1 MVPGPN
7 GPLHDDTARE
17 PVVSSTPP
25 GPVVLYDGVCGL
37 CNRYVRFVLERDRR
51 RQFRFASLQ
60 GAFGARAL
68 ARHGMHLD
76 GDPTSIVLLES
87 PGSLHERAFVRSDA
101 VLSIMMGLGGPW
113 RLAAG
118 LRVIPRF
125 LRDGIYDL
133 VARGRYRIFGRLDSC
148 SLPPRPDAARFLG

>member
-1 MVPGPN
+1 MR
-7 GPLHDDTARE
+7 DDTAGS
-17 PVVSSTPP
+17 PAVSSTPS

-68 ARHGMHLD
+68 ARHGLHLD
-76 GDPTSIVLLES
+76 GDPASIVLLES
-87 PGSLHERAFVRSDA
+87 PGSPHERAYLRSDA
-101 VLSIMMGLGGPW
+101 VLSILVGLGGPW

-118 LRVIPRF
+118 LRAVPRF
-125 LRDGIYDL
+125 LRDRVYDL
-133 VARGRYRIFGRLDSC
+133 VARVRYRIFGRLDSC
-148 SLPPRPDAARFLG
+148 PLPPRSDAARFLD